1 MSMPRSL
8 SPARRGRAVSALL
21 LSGVL
26 ALPLLG
32 AGAAVAGVPDGVGP
46 TVATTTPAAASTANT
61 DQCNPPNAIPHI
73 PDGGA
78 ASEAELRQAH
88 DQMQAYVTQG
98 QAFITCVDTLHAT
111 HQHELTVA
119 QYLRDIRVQ
128 DGMVANMRL
137 LADAFNSQ
145 LHVFKAR
152 TAAPAK

>member
-8 SPARRGRAVSALL
+8 SSARRGRAVSVLL

-32 AGAAVAGVPDGVGP
+32 AGTAVAGVPDGMGP
-46 TVATTTPAAASTANT
+46 TVATATPAVSTANT
-61 DQCNPPNAIPHI
+61 DQCNPPNAIPRI
-73 PDGGA
+73 PDGGT

-98 QAFITCVDTLHAT
+98 QAFITCVDTLHTT
-111 HQHELTVA
+111 HRHELTVA

-152 TAAPAK
+152 TAASGK